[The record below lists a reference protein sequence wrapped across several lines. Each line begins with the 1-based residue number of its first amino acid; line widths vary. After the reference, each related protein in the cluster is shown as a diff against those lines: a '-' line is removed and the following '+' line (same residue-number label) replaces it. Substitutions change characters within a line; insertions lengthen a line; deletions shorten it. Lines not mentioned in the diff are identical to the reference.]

1 MGQLRRL
8 LRDAVGAR
16 QMQRQVRGVV
26 IGAKSVAK
34 RRRRELS

>member
-1 MGQLRRL
+1 MGQLSRL

-16 QMQRQVRGVV
+16 QMQRQVRRGVV
-26 IGAKSVAK
+26 GAKSVAK